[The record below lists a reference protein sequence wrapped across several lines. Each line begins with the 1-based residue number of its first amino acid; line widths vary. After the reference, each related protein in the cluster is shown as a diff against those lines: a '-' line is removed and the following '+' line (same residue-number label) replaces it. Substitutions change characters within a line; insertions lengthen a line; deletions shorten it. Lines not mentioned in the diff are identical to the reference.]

1 MTRVVHA
8 RFDGKSFHPE
18 EPVPIA
24 PDTPV
29 ILTIETQ
36 EPERLDE
43 VPSEEQGTPSIPVMG
58 EPYSSLKFAMS
69 MNLEGPKDWSENL
82 DEYLYRG
89 KKFPDE

>member
-8 RFDGKSFHPE
+8 RFDGKAFYPD
-18 EPVPIA
+18 EPMPIP

-29 ILTIETQ
+29 ILTVETREVEETE
-36 EPERLDE
+36 EPGEK
-43 VPSEEQGTPSIPVMG
+43 QHTQPVAVKG

-69 MNLEGPKDWSENL
+69 LNLEGPADWSENL

-89 KKFPDE
+89 KKLPDE